1 MITLDLNDYKSR
13 EFKYKNE
20 IDDLRTTIKMKE
32 EEDFKIN
39 PNDSN
44 ANTNMEILIRAKEQE
59 IIKNK
64 EKIKEYELQLSK
76 LQNKLDNL
84 TDNIGSYN
92 EENYNPTFTRK

>member
-59 IIKNK
+59 IIKK
-64 EKIKEYELQLSK
+64 
-76 LQNKLDNL
+76 
-84 TDNIGSYN
+84 
-92 EENYNPTFTRK
+92 